1 MKRKINTKNL
11 YLAQVGKF
19 RFDWFESYGET
30 YPIPKFV
37 LVKKNVFDHYIDV
50 FSKTRYFSVN
60 QCTYR
65 AIAKG
70 RFEEYALCSI
80 EPIVLHGKWVTYS
93 DAREFLEEM
102 TKAVVYCKRMNNKTD
117 K

>member
-19 RFDWFESYGET
+19 GFDWVKGWGEP

-50 FSKTRYFSVN
+50 FSKTRYFSVK
-60 QCTYR
+60 QCICR
-65 AIAKG
+65 ALTDGII
-70 RFEEYALCSI
+70 EEHALCFI

-93 DAREFLEEM
+93 DAREFLEGITE
-102 TKAVVYCKRMNNKTD
+102 AVVYCKRMNNKTD